1 MRSPEWLKPGL
12 WGAATGAVAMAAV
25 GFWLL
30 GWVTSTT
37 AEELAQARSETAV
50 VAALVP
56 FCVDKAQQDPDNKIV
71 LAKLQAERS
80 AFSRSDL
87 VMRAGWATV
96 GSQKSPDMD
105 LAHACSDQLNSL
117 KSG

>member
-1 MRSPEWLKPGL
+1 MKYPEWLKPGL
-12 WGAATGAVAMAAV
+12 WGAAVGVIATAVV

-37 AEELAQARSETAV
+37 AEQLAQKRSDAAV

-56 FCVDKAQQDPDNKIV
+56 FCVAKAQQDPDNKV
-71 LAKLQAERS
+71 VFAKLQAERS
-80 AFSRSDL
+80 AYSRSDL
-87 VMRAGWATV
+87 VMQAGWATL
-96 GSQKSPDMD
+96 GGEKSPDTA
-105 LAHACSDQLNSL
+105 LAHACSDELNSL